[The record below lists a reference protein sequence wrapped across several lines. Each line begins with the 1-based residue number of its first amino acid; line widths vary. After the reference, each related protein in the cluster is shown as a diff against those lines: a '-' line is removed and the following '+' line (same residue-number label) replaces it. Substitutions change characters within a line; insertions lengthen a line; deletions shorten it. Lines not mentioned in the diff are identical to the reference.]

1 MLLYLVQHAEAKS
14 KDEDPSRSLSEKGI
28 QNIKKVAH
36 YASALNIKVSKI
48 FHSTKLRALQT
59 AQVLAE
65 HIKVKDGISETEGLD
80 PLDDPGIWF
89 KRISE
94 IKEDIILVGHL
105 PYLNKLASLM
115 LCDNMEKNVIDFK
128 MGSIVCLERFE
139 NKDWGVEWMIT
150 PEVVK

>member
-14 KDEDPSRSLSEKGI
+14 EDEDPSRSLSEKGI
-28 QNIKKVAH
+28 QNIREVAH
-36 YASALNIKVSKI
+36 YASALDIKVSKI

-65 HIKVKDGISETEGLD
+65 YIKVKDGISETKGLD

-94 IKEDIILVGHL
+94 IEEDIILVGHL
-105 PYLNKLASLM
+105 PHLNKLASFV
-115 LCDNMEKNVIDFK
+115 LCGDVEKNIIDFK
-128 MGSIVCLERFE
+128 MGGIACLKKFD
-139 NKDWGVEWMIT
+139 NGSWSVEWVII
-150 PEVVK
+150 PELVR